1 MQIFNV
7 GVLEILFILILA
19 FVILGPR
26 RTIKTAKDV
35 GVWIRNLAKSPI
47 WRDIVSA
54 TSEIRDL
61 PKKLMD
67 EAELQRMVEELD
79 LSTQEIK
86 QIISEAKRETETELS
101 KLKGRLIR
109 ICPTIFLRMILPW
122 MRPKNQ
128 IQSLSLANRSCC
140 VKHGR
145 L

>member
-101 KLKGRLIR
+101 KLKREIDQD
-109 ICPTIFLRMILPW
+109 LPDNLL
-122 MRPKNQ
+122 KNDPP
-128 IQSLSLANRSCC
+128 
-140 VKHGR
+140 VDET
-145 L
+145 

>member
-86 QIISEAKRETETELS
+86 QIISEAKRETEAELS
-101 KLKGRLIR
+101 NLEEEIGQDLPDNLLKND
-109 ICPTIFLRMILPW
+109 PPVDET
-122 MRPKNQ
+122 
-128 IQSLSLANRSCC
+128 
-140 VKHGR
+140 
-145 L
+145 